1 MEQSSSSSSDIN
13 SETRSNSGTSSP
25 STETND
31 NISNSSTTRYSSLVS
46 AFRFLRAPLSTL
58 LSDYSPILLPLG
70 PNNSHLQSRPDNFS
84 TSPSTPTSHNG
95 EVSIRIIAGQEQNRL
110 LDDQDNDR
118 ELGQIGTT
126 GGIGGEVGEI
136 NSLDSSGDDGDN
148 NVTVSSS
155 GGNGDSSSSSYQ
167 HRYDLQQAARLIEQI
182 IPFSLLLLVVFIRQ
196 HLQGICLSVIYRY
209 TCVCFLDSRMM
220 FTNSQHYLLVFTL

>member
-1 MEQSSSSSSDIN
+1 MEQSSSSDTN
-13 SETRSNSGTSSP
+13 SETRTNSGTSSP

-58 LSDYSPILLPLG
+58 LSDYSPILLPPG

-84 TSPSTPTSHNG
+84 TSPSTPTSDNG

-148 NVTVSSS
+148 NVTGSIS
-155 GGNGDSSSSSYQ
+155 GGNGDSSSSSSSYQ

-196 HLQGICLSVIYRY
+196 HLQGIYLSVIYRY